1 MTTFPFPSSSRM
13 RTGRTSTIRAC
24 ECASS
29 VMIPLWLPVKLIA
42 GTPCSCNAMERRAML
57 IRSPHVRSMSSSRRG
72 GSEDIRL
79 ARERSSSVVSPMA
92 ETTTTIWCP
101 SARLAATRAAT
112 LRMRSTSATE
122 EPPNVGTMSMHPPGH
137 GKNPC
142 APRVDRPVPS
152 HSIARP
158 LARNDSP
165 MTAMIEVT
173 GLTKRYR
180 DRVAVEDLS
189 FSVPEGEILGFLGPN
204 GAGKSTTMRILT
216 GYLPATGGTV
226 KVAGFD
232 VFEDPY
238 EVKRRIGYLPETP
251 PLYPEMTV
259 RGYLKFVAAIK
270 GVRRGQL
277 AAELERVAHS
287 TGVAEVMERLIQNL
301 SKGYR
306 QRVGVAQALLGNPP
320 VLILDEPTEGLDPS
334 QRAEVRQLIKGL
346 AGQHTVILSTHI
358 LSEVTMT
365 CERVLILNQGRMV
378 AFDEIRNLSLIH

>member
-1 MTTFPFPSSSRM
+1 
-13 RTGRTSTIRAC
+13 
-24 ECASS
+24 
-29 VMIPLWLPVKLIA
+29 
-42 GTPCSCNAMERRAML
+42 
-57 IRSPHVRSMSSSRRG
+57 
-72 GSEDIRL
+72 
-79 ARERSSSVVSPMA
+79 
-92 ETTTTIWCP
+92 
-101 SARLAATRAAT
+101 
-112 LRMRSTSATE
+112 
-122 EPPNVGTMSMHPPGH
+122 
-137 GKNPC
+137 
-142 APRVDRPVPS
+142 
-152 HSIARP
+152 
-158 LARNDSP
+158 

-173 GLTKRYR
+173 GLGKRYR
-180 DRVAVEDLS
+180 DRVAVENLT

-204 GAGKSTTMRILT
+204 GAGKSTTMKILT
-216 GYLPATGGTV
+216 GYLPATSGTV

-232 VFEDPY
+232 VFEEPY

-259 RGYLKFVAAIK
+259 RGYLKFVASIK

-277 AAELERVAHS
+277 TTELERVAHA
-287 TGVAEVMERLIQNL
+287 TGVSEVLDRLIQNL

-378 AFDEIRNLSLIH
+378 AFDEIRNLAHALGGDQTSLEDIFLKLTAAA